1 MHYEL
6 TPADAPD
13 PDDPDV
19 VFGVPP
25 EQITTELL
33 GLCEQFFRHA
43 GPAVHAELDQ
53 FLTAHAHP
61 GGIGWFIDA
70 LGFATLTRATPDS
83 TVGDPA

>member
-1 MHYEL
+1 MHLEFQ
-6 TPADAPD
+6 PADAPD

-19 VFGVPP
+19 VFGVLP

-33 GLCEQFFRHA
+33 ALCEEFFRRA
-43 GPAVHAELDQ
+43 SPMVHAELDQ

-70 LGFATLTRATPDS
+70 LGFTTLTRTARRHRR
-83 TVGDPA
+83 